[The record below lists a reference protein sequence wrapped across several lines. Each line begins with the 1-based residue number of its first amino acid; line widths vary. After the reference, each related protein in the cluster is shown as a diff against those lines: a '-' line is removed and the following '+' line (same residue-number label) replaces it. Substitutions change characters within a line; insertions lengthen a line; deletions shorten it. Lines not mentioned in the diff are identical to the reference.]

1 MNNVPSQVS
10 AAHRRVPAP
19 PPFHLVTI
27 DESLCR
33 GPWRPALFLQVP
45 DQDDQEIRS
54 PKQVSI
60 QPGWGSPLSNCMRC
74 CHIMKRLSGKKEE
87 ALNCIDCWSLVRVL
101 LVSLGNSLPGSVL
114 SLWYNFYFRMITV
127 KVIGLR
133 NVTGFWP
140 LEHLCGNKE
149 QR

>member
-1 MNNVPSQVS
+1 MCQAKSRQHI
-10 AAHRRVPAP
+10 AGCQLH

-27 DESLCR
+27 NESLCC
-33 GPWRPALFLQVP
+33 GPWRPALFHQVP
-45 DQDDQEIRS
+45 DQDDQDIRS

-60 QPGWGSPLSNCMRC
+60 QPGWGSPLSKCMRY
-74 CHIMKRLSGKKEE
+74 CHIKNQPSGKKKK
-87 ALNCIDCWSLVRVL
+87 ALNSINCWSALCVL
-101 LVSLGNSLPGSVL
+101 LVSLGNSLLGRIS

-127 KVIGLR
+127 KVIWVR